1 MKTPDGAAPKI
12 RRKRQSTTKMVRE
25 GYAAFMAKRQ
35 IKEPTSM
42 REVIKVSACAA
53 VKEKE
58 RQAKDETI

>member
-1 MKTPDGAAPKI
+1 
-12 RRKRQSTTKMVRE
+12 
-25 GYAAFMAKRQ
+25 MAKRQ
-35 IKEPTSM
+35 LKEPTSM